1 MTIFTVTN
9 TNDSGPGSLRQAI
22 EDSNA
27 AGGDNTIE
35 FVASLIGQTITLLTP
50 LPVNTSAVIDGD
62 INDDGTLNDVTIF
75 ANDDISLF
83 ALNVDGVD
91 FESTAELNLDIPS
104 SVEVTVSRGVIN
116 VSANDASFT
125 NRGNITV
132 DGAGDFGDRT
142 TVIAVTGD
150 NFTFSNLGSDTT
162 ITTTGRSVIEAF
174 ERDPFTNEQLELV
187 SHVVNEGIL
196 IAQDDTVRLTNGSVV
211 NSGTIRSEGTFDFGG
226 LTRFGP
232 GELADAILFFGPE
245 SDTYSGPANLVTNT
259 STGIIEG
266 FRSGVFLSGGGQI
279 DNAGLITADVTA
291 VLAQGSFRDTALDD
305 FVLNNSGIITGGEES
320 FGLNSVDPDSD
331 AAAILIGV
339 DLTNITINN
348 TGTISDP
355 DFVISAFSGTTVNN
369 TGTGQLL
376 SDTDGTGDD
385 NIAFIGSELDDF
397 NVEDLIFTSFPNI
410 DSSFVFESS
419 QGIINGGSN
428 PCLLYTSPSPRD

>member
-1 MTIFTVTN
+1 M
-9 TNDSGPGSLRQAI
+9 
-22 EDSNA
+22 
-27 AGGDNTIE
+27 
-35 FVASLIGQTITLLTP
+35 
-50 LPVNTSAVIDGD
+50 NTSAVIDGD

-226 LTRFGP
+226 FSRFGP

-245 SDTYSGPANLVTNT
+245 SDTYSG
-259 STGIIEG
+259 
-266 FRSGVFLSGGGQI
+266 LS
-279 DNAGLITADVTA
+279 LIH
-291 VLAQGSFRDTALDD
+291 
-305 FVLNNSGIITGGEES
+305 I
-320 FGLNSVDPDSD
+320 
-331 AAAILIGV
+331 
-339 DLTNITINN
+339 
-348 TGTISDP
+348 
-355 DFVISAFSGTTVNN
+355 
-369 TGTGQLL
+369 
-376 SDTDGTGDD
+376 
-385 NIAFIGSELDDF
+385 
-397 NVEDLIFTSFPNI
+397 
-410 DSSFVFESS
+410 
-419 QGIINGGSN
+419 
-428 PCLLYTSPSPRD
+428 